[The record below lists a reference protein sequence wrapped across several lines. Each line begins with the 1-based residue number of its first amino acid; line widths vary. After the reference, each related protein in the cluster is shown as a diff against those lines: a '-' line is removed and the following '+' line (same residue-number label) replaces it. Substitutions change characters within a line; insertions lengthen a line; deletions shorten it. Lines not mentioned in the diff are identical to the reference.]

1 MGDYEA
7 EVGGATEAPAPP
19 ETADVGVGGWDVG
32 DDTGWAGP
40 SPDQW
45 AQTQQAVA
53 QQQEALAYIAQLL
66 IPQEEQ
72 AAEGPDP
79 FADNFQEQLAAYV
92 DQRYAPIVESYT
104 HQQQE
109 AAYAAVDEQ
118 VQGMIRGEAAAL
130 GVELDAAQV
139 AQVNQAA
146 METVEA
152 TAVALLRQNGY
163 MPHEIEQL
171 RRASSPQ
178 AVLEGVA
185 KARGQTEQQLA
196 VDAVKHVMAQRY
208 AGAKR
213 PPGPDGVLVKYTR
226 PQQPSRQSSI
236 AKGGPSAV
244 LAKHRRLHEG
254 RRS

>member
-1 MGDYEA
+1 MSDYEA
-7 EVGGATEAPAPP
+7 EVGGAAEAPAPA

-40 SPDQW
+40 SPDEW
-45 AQTQQAVA
+45 AQTQEAVA
-53 QQQEALAYIAQLL
+53 QQQEALAYIAQLFA
-66 IPQEEQ
+66 PQEEQ

-92 DQRYAPIVESYT
+92 DQRYAPIVEGYT
-104 HQQQE
+104 QLQQQ
-109 AAYAAVDEQ
+109 AAYEATNEHI
-118 VQGMIRGEAAAL
+118 QGMIRAEAAAL

-139 AQVNQAA
+139 AQVNRAA

-152 TAVALLRQNGY
+152 TAVALLRRNGY

-171 RRASSPQ
+171 RRAASPQ

-185 KARGQTEQQLA
+185 KARGQTEEQLA

-208 AGAKR
+208 AVANR
-213 PPGPDGVLVKYTR
+213 PPGPDG
-226 PQQPSRQSSI
+226 
-236 AKGGPSAV
+236 V

-254 RRS
+254 RRA